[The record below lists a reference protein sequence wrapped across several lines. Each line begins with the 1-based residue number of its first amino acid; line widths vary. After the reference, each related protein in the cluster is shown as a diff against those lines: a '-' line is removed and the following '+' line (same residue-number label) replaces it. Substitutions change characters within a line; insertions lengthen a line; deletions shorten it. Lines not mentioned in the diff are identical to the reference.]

1 MPARLR
7 PAFAA
12 FALAVA
18 GCGLPSPTHG
28 TVVEPGVASADFQAR
43 ANDTD
48 LVTVHVFFPADEHGA
63 PTQHSLP
70 GLVFVQG
77 GLVDT
82 SRYAWQALALAHQGY
97 VVAVPEHPLELA
109 FFAIDQG
116 RVARELLVNPAPSS
130 LLASLVDP
138 ARLAVAGHS
147 LGGVVAMKLALEGG
161 FRAVVLEASFP
172 DTADS
177 AQLPGFSH
185 PSLSLAGSS
194 DCSAKLENVRTG
206 WNTLPSPTA
215 LLVVPGMTHYE
226 FTNAATEDLKSCTPS
241 TSLDDAH
248 AAITGA
254 LVTFLGQTVAHDGA
268 IDAAALQ
275 AAVPSA
281 TVEVR

>member
-1 MPARLR
+1 
-7 PAFAA
+7 
-12 FALAVA
+12 
-18 GCGLPSPTHG
+18 
-28 TVVEPGVASADFQAR
+28 VVEPGVASADFQTR

-63 PTQHSLP
+63 PTGHTLP

-82 SRYAWQALALAHQGY
+82 SRYAWQAVALAHQGY
-97 VVAVPEHPLELA
+97 VVALPEHPLQLA

-116 RVARELLVNPAPSS
+116 RVARELLANPPPAS

-138 ARLAVAGHS
+138 TRMAVAGHS

-172 DTADS
+172 DTADA
-177 AQLPGFSH
+177 AQLPGFAH

-194 DCSAKLENVRTG
+194 DCSAKLENVRAG
-206 WNTLPSPTA
+206 WDTLPSPTV

-226 FTNAATEDLKSCTPS
+226 FTNAATEDLKNCAPS
-241 TSLDDAH
+241 TSLEDAH
-248 AAITGA
+248 AAITSA
-254 LVTFLGQTVAHDGA
+254 LLTFLGQTVVQGGVP
-268 IDAAALQ
+268 DAAALQ

-281 TVEVR
+281 TVEAR